1 MRRGRTCGPAA
12 GEGVGT
18 VRLLAA
24 VGLLAIPLAGCGL
37 LLERPAEIAAAAAS
51 APVATPAPA
60 PAPAPVL
67 PFDEAVLSAADT
79 LFAGA
84 RLPPPGP
91 GTADRHPVVIDPLI
105 DGVTGAQSVTTR
117 SMQSRIVE
125 LAREKYPRFEFRDFS
140 TAAIAEMP
148 LVLLGS
154 LTGVGGGG
162 GASDAGT
169 AAGAT
174 VYRIWLVLADL
185 RSGTIVARGVARA
198 RAEGV
203 DATPLAHFR
212 DSPAWTRDPSTEAYL
227 RTCEAQV
234 GATIDPA
241 YLDGILTAALVSD
254 AIAAYDGGRYEEA
267 LELYRAAAL
276 SPAGDQL
283 RVHNGL
289 YLANWR
295 LGRRE
300 AAAEAFDRLVDF
312 GLRQRR
318 LAVKFLFR
326 PGSTAFWPDPEVSG
340 PYGMWLERLARRAAA
355 SGACLELVGHTSAS
369 GLAAMNERLSLLRAR
384 YIEARLEAE
393 APELAPR
400 TTARGAG
407 ARENLVG
414 SGTDDAADALDRRV
428 EFGVVDCGPAAAG
441 RQDGRPS

>member
-1 MRRGRTCGPAA
+1 MSTGTPPAA
-12 GEGVGT
+12 VEMRHL
-18 VRLLAA
+18 RLVAA
-24 VGLLAIPLAGCGL
+24 
-37 LLERPAEIAAAAAS
+37 
-51 APVATPAPA
+51 
-60 PAPAPVL
+60 
-67 PFDEAVLSAADT
+67 
-79 LFAGA
+79 
-84 RLPPPGP
+84 
-91 GTADRHPVVIDPLI
+91 
-105 DGVTGAQSVTTR
+105 
-117 SMQSRIVE
+117 IVE
-125 LAREKYPRFEFRDFS
+125 Q
-140 TAAIAEMP
+140 
-148 LVLLGS
+148 GS
-154 LTGVGGGG
+154 M
-162 GASDAGT
+162 T
-169 AAGAT
+169 AAG
-174 VYRIWLVLADL
+174 RVLNLTQSALSHQLRELEARL
-185 RSGTIVARGVARA
+185 RS
-198 RAEGV
+198 
-203 DATPLAHFR
+203 PLFV
-212 DSPAWTRDPSTEAYL
+212 
-227 RTCEAQV
+227 RTSRRMV
-234 GATIDPA
+234 
-241 YLDGILTAALVSD
+241 LT
-254 AIAAYDGGRYEEA
+254 
-267 LELYRAAAL
+267 
-276 SPAGDQL
+276 PAGDQL

-384 YIEARLEAE
+384 YVEARLEAE

-428 EFGVVDCGPAAAG
+428 EFGVVDCGPAAAA